1 MAHSLQLS
9 STVKKD
15 TAGWFH
21 MVSKRMH
28 AQPKDMARKKPCFVQ
43 NFEQRLQD
51 LLVLWLWQIEFTGGE
66 QEGCHHGRS
75 CPAFH
80 LIHTLHST
88 FPGSCK
94 DLETGFWQIVFFVD
108 YKRYKRY
115 LLKIG
120 LVTFCV
126 KRFFKNPDLSLAA
139 LIHPEAHV
147 ASQHLQITWIRNIP
161 PSRLCTAGRH
171 PAQ

>member
-1 MAHSLQLS
+1 
-9 STVKKD
+9 
-15 TAGWFH
+15 

-51 LLVLWLWQIEFTGGE
+51 LLVLWLWQIKFTGGE
-66 QEGCHHGRS
+66 KEGCHHGRS

-126 KRFFKNPDLSLAA
+126 KRFFKNPRPVSGCIDTSRGSRCKSTPPNNMDSKHPTQSSVHGRPSSGAVN
-139 LIHPEAHV
+139 LIWTH
-147 ASQHLQITWIRNIP
+147 SW
-161 PSRLCTAGRH
+161 RLYRRTL
-171 PAQ
+171 